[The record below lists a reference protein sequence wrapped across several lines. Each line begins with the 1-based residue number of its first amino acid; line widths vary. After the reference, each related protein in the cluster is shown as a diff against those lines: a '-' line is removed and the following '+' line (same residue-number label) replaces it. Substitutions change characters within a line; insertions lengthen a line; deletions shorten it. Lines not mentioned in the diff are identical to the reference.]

1 MPSGT
6 ASPQTPNSP
15 HESSDDSSVFDA
27 SLDSSSILYE
37 KRATFSGPGQNYIY
51 MLYTVYHCV
60 LCVCLALNFL
70 RNHGA
75 HKTQHFLFDPSMWVL
90 ETVQIGF

>member
-27 SLDSSSILYE
+27 SLDSASILCYE
-37 KRATFSGPGQNYIY
+37 KHATFSGPGQYCIYVYTIVYVCTPLYIC
-51 MLYTVYHCV
+51 VHHCV
-60 LCVCLALNFL
+60 FVSNFPQ
-70 RNHGA
+70 
-75 HKTQHFLFDPSMWVL
+75 KP
-90 ETVQIGF
+90 